1 MYFVCNIKWGVY
13 HIFNQGDIMA
23 EMNAIDMKRLWIL
36 VHEGRSVQEIMQEL
50 HIKDMAMVNNA
61 LQKLI
66 EEKNLT
72 GTGGLVGEP
81 ALSARYTVDG
91 IRISPAMLSGKG
103 FKPGDQ
109 FQLKVEGDSIILE
122 KRK

>member
-23 EMNAIDMKRLWIL
+23 EMNAIDMKRLW
-36 VHEGRSVQEIMQEL
+36 IMQEL